1 MRRKRLALPP
11 ALGAAGPYAAPKE
24 EANVSSSEAVLG
36 MQLVLPAQA
45 ALAQHVDTA
54 ETREEIPSTVKT
66 YAEAIREE
74 PVKRGSFVYIRNGP
88 AGKPLSPTYSSPYEV
103 LESRGKAVQL
113 QMGARTDWVA
123 VERLKRHRGD
133 AIVEPALPPARG
145 RPPNLLRTGE
155 PLEEARGRAT

>member
-88 AGKPLSPTYSSPYEV
+88 AGKPLSPTVLTRYWSPVARQFSYRWEREPTGLLLSGSSGTEGTPSSSLLCRLHV
-103 LESRGKAVQL
+103 
-113 QMGARTDWVA
+113 GAH
-123 VERLKRHRGD
+123 L
-133 AIVEPALPPARG
+133 IS
-145 RPPNLLRTGE
+145 
-155 PLEEARGRAT
+155 

>member
-1 MRRKRLALPP
+1 
-11 ALGAAGPYAAPKE
+11 
-24 EANVSSSEAVLG
+24 

-66 YAEAIREE
+66 YAEAVREE

-88 AGKPLSPTYSSPYEV
+88 AGKPLSPTYSSPFKV

-145 RPPNLLRTGE
+145 QWAPT
-155 PLEEARGRAT
+155 

>member
-11 ALGAAGPYAAPKE
+11 ALGAVAPKE
-24 EANVSSSEAVLG
+24 EANFSSSEAVLG

-66 YAEAIREE
+66 YAEAVREE

-88 AGKPLSPTYSSPYEV
+88 AGKPLSPTYSSPFKV

-113 QMGARTDWVA
+113 QMGARTTGLLLSGSSGT
-123 VERLKRHRGD
+123 EGTPSSSLLCRLHVGS
-133 AIVEPALPPARG
+133 G
-145 RPPNLLRTGE
+145 HPPNLLRTGE
-155 PLEEARGRAT
+155 PLEEARGGAT